1 MNNSTITPERQPA
14 GGPEAPSAERA
25 APVDALPITGATR
38 KNSEDSTP
46 RKAGD
51 SATMTRSRTS
61 GVSIDIPIGTRMT
74 MNFINQKE
82 SYPVEMLGY
91 SLYEYLIFKLPR
103 LPALRSRLIGHE
115 AITMRY
121 MHEGTVFGFMT
132 ETMAAIV
139 RPGFILFCSYPVSV
153 EQLELRRHQRL
164 GCLLPAVVQTSHGEY
179 RCILQDLSHGG
190 AKLVL
195 ESKANDGIRQIEA
208 GANVLL
214 DFTLFIGKS
223 EVPVPSVVRSVSVEG
238 VKVYLGVQFLD
249 LPERL
254 GKELEDYLSALG
266 QLR

>member
-1 MNNSTITPERQPA
+1 MSNPTNTPGQPPVSA
-14 GGPEAPSAERA
+14 PEASSAEQA
-25 APVDALPITGATR
+25 ASVGGLPITGATR
-38 KNSEDSTP
+38 KNPEDPAP
-46 RKAGD
+46 RKVGD
-51 SATMTRSRTS
+51 SATVTRSRTS

-121 MHEGTVFGFMT
+121 MHEGTVFGFVT

-164 GCLLPAVVQTSHGEY
+164 GCLLPAIVQTSFGEY

-195 ESKANDGIRQIEA
+195 ESKASDGIRQIEM

-238 VKVYLGVQFLD
+238 VKVHLGLQFLD
-249 LPERL
+249 LPDRL
-254 GKELEDYLSALG
+254 GKELEDYLNALC